1 MNMKYTNAEKFFKT
15 KLGIFHSV
23 SREEN
28 QWPDRFVSRYV
39 YEDYLHKILI
49 KIFVEHIFDINIHQV
64 QQSFHAGNNQR

>member
-1 MNMKYTNAEKFFKT
+1 
-15 KLGIFHSV
+15 
-23 SREEN
+23 
-28 QWPDRFVSRYV
+28 V